1 MTFTLAMHANSHAHI
16 ADRLEALDLDC
27 EIVTFDDTG
36 RFAVAGRQ
44 TPPDQVDADYFWL
57 SVHIGQHA
65 ARQRAFASVLACRR
79 VGVLQ
84 TFNAG
89 LDDPFYAKVAAR
101 GVTICNSSAQGVAIS
116 EYVIGQVMAVLQ
128 PIEGQRIQ
136 QAERVWKV
144 TPYREISRT
153 KWLIVGFGPIGM
165 SVAHRVKPFGAEVMV
180 VRRSPETGPDVD
192 RAGTTADLPRMLP
205 EADVVVLACSLNDQ
219 TRELADTAF
228 FAAMKP
234 GSILVNVAR
243 GGVVDDRALMAA
255 LDRGKVATAILDVFD
270 TEPLPADDP
279 LWTHPGV
286 RLTPHT
292 SFAGDGVQGR
302 WDALFLDNIGRFA
315 RGEPLERVVDPTEL

>member
-1 MTFTLAMHANSHAHI
+1 M
-16 ADRLEALDLDC
+16 R
-27 EIVTFDDTG
+27 
-36 RFAVAGRQ
+36 
-44 TPPDQVDADYFWL
+44 
-57 SVHIGQHA
+57 
-65 ARQRAFASVLACRR
+65 
-79 VGVLQ
+79 
-84 TFNAG
+84 
-89 LDDPFYAKVAAR
+89 
-101 GVTICNSSAQGVAIS
+101 
-116 EYVIGQVMAVLQ
+116 
-128 PIEGQRIQ
+128 
-136 QAERVWKV
+136 
-144 TPYREISRT
+144 
-153 KWLIVGFGPIGM
+153 
-165 SVAHRVKPFGAEVMV
+165 
-180 VRRSPETGPDVD
+180 
-192 RAGTTADLPRMLP
+192 P